1 MALQLQ
7 TDLKE
12 HLTSSRNS
20 LGGKLPLDNA
30 VINALPTETKAV
42 SANLYG
48 SSDWSLTAKV
58 NAIDVDGRPTP
69 FFLKYVTGDLGRH
82 QVKGEFTGM
91 TELHKLAPN
100 LVPKPIAWGKLKDAV
115 SDTYFFLI
123 EYKDFK
129 PGLPDPAKLGTRL
142 ATMHLRSRS
151 PNGKFGFP
159 VQTYDGAR
167 LQYVGWEESWTTFFS
182 KLLDVAYQ
190 QARETNGSWEALNS
204 VYKRVQSHLIPRL
217 IGALESDGRSVTPM
231 LIHGDLWDGN
241 VAVDRETGDPWIFDC
256 AAYYGHHEMEL
267 GIWRAERHQLKAEA
281 YRREYLRNCEPSE
294 PKDEWDDRN
303 RLYSAKTNFM
313 HSACFAGSPSLQQ
326 AFDDMV
332 YLVQKYVPWDNES
345 PGLAAD
351 SSTLANCSSVMLD
364 GASLGCPITFYA

>member
-7 TDLKE
+7 TELKE
-12 HLTSSRNS
+12 HLTSLSNS
-20 LGGKLPLDNA
+20 SGGKLPLDDA
-30 VINALPTETKAV
+30 VIDALPAGAKAI
-42 SANLYG
+42 SAHIYG
-48 SSDWSLTAKV
+48 LSAWSFTAKV
-58 NAIDVDGRPTP
+58 NAVDAEGRPTP
-69 FFLKYVTGDLGRH
+69 FFLKYVAGDLGKH
-82 QVKGEFTGM
+82 QIEGEFTGM

-115 SDTYFFLI
+115 PDTYFFLI

-129 PGLPDPAKLGTRL
+129 PGLPNAAKLGTRL
-142 ATMHLRSRS
+142 AAMHLRSTS

-167 LQYVGWEESWTTFFS
+167 LQYVGWEDSWTTFFS
-182 KLLDVAYQ
+182 KLLDVAYR
-190 QARETNGSWEALNS
+190 QAKETNDPWEELDV

-241 VAVDRETGDPWIFDC
+241 VAVDSETGDPWIFDC
-256 AAYYGHHEMEL
+256 AAYYAHNEMEL
-267 GIWRAERHQLKAEA
+267 GIWRSERHQLKAKA
-281 YRREYLRNCEPSE
+281 FRREYLRNCEPSE
-294 PKDEWDDRN
+294 PEEEWDDRN

-326 AFDDMV
+326 AFNDMV
-332 YLVQKYVPWDNES
+332 YLVQKYVPVCIFRS
-345 PGLAAD
+345 
-351 SSTLANCSSVMLD
+351 
-364 GASLGCPITFYA
+364 